1 MKLNFKNWLKE
12 NTMVGG
18 GAIRGAGQVTG
29 EGSNSESDILQY
41 INSNIQDA
49 DTRDNQLKSMIKSM
63 HSGLH
68 SNPKE
73 ADKHAS
79 KLSNDDKIKK

>member
-49 DTRDNQLKSMIKSM
+49 DTRDNALKKWIK
-63 HSGLH
+63 
-68 SNPKE
+68 
-73 ADKHAS
+73 AAHAQFHG
-79 KLSNDDKIKK
+79 KPDTANFKTKK